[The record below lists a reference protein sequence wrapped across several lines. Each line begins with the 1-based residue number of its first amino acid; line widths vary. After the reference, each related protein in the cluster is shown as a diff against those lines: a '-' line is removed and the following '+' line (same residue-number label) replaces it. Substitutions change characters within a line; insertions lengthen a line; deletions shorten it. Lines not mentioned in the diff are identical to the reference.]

1 MSLLPSLSPAATG
14 ADNPYQMTPD
24 EMPERAPDTSVASPA
39 ERPKVLLLGGQ
50 ARSGSTLVDRSLGQ
64 VDGFVSCGEIRYLWD
79 RGLRDDERCG
89 CGLPLRGCP
98 FWGRV
103 GHLAFGGWDRI
114 DLDEVLALREEVD
127 QPRALPRLLRTG
139 PTTSPFERKVS
150 RYLSYLE
157 RVYPAI
163 LEAAEGDV
171 VIDSSM
177 SPLHALIVRRSAVLD
192 VRVAHLVRDS
202 RGVAH
207 SSTKQVVRPEITDR
221 EVMMPTYSPPEAA
234 IRWTTTN
241 AVFGSLGRHVPTIRF
256 TYEDFVREP
265 RRELDRI
272 TTLMGH
278 PLTPAD
284 AAFRDGPVIV
294 LGTDHTVAGNP
305 MRFMT
310 GEVPIRADEAWREKM
325 DPRQRM
331 LVTALTYP
339 MLRRYGF
346 EP

>member
-1 MSLLPSLSPAATG
+1 
-14 ADNPYQMTPD
+14 MTPD
-24 EMPERAPDTSVASPA
+24 EMLERAPDMSVASPA

-64 VDGFVSCGEIRYLWD
+64 VAGFVSCGEIRYLWD

-127 QPRALPRLLRTG
+127 RPRALPRLLRMG
-139 PTTSPFERKVS
+139 PTTSPFERQVV

-163 LEAAEGDV
+163 LEAAQGDV

-177 SPLHALIVRRSAVLD
+177 SPLHALIVRRSNALD
-192 VRVAHLVRDS
+192 VRVAHLVRDA

-207 SSTKQVVRPEITDR
+207 SSMKQVVRPEITDR

-241 AVFGSLGRHVPTIRF
+241 AVFGSLGRHLPTIRVA
-256 TYEDFVREP
+256 YEDFVREP

-278 PLTPAD
+278 PLTAAD
-284 AAFRDGPVIV
+284 AAFRDGPVIM

-310 GEVPIRADEAWREKM
+310 GEVPIRADEAWRDKM

-331 LVTALTYP
+331 LVTAFTYP

>member
-1 MSLLPSLSPAATG
+1 
-14 ADNPYQMTPD
+14 
-24 EMPERAPDTSVASPA
+24 
-39 ERPKVLLLGGQ
+39 
-50 ARSGSTLVDRSLGQ
+50 
-64 VDGFVSCGEIRYLWD
+64 
-79 RGLRDDERCG
+79 
-89 CGLPLRGCP
+89 
-98 FWGRV
+98 
-103 GHLAFGGWDRI
+103 
-114 DLDEVLALREEVD
+114 
-127 QPRALPRLLRTG
+127 LPRLLRTG

-278 PLTPAD
+278 PLTASD
-284 AAFRDGPVIV
+284 AAFRDGPVIE